1 MEFNQVQKYYE
12 TIQNFLKENSIIQ
25 NEEIF
30 LFFKNHFKSKE
41 EDNKENINNEEDF
54 CYEYNNIEFN
64 VNILKHLKISENEM
78 ILNTGNE
85 SIKLKKMK
93 KEDIHKLF
101 KTLYKYYQNFLS
113 DKVDIKNLEVNE
125 TYGNVINLILF
136 FKLYKDEGDMIKILC
151 YIINSLINFQ
161 NQLSNYKKNNA

>member
-1 MEFNQVQKYYE
+1 M
-12 TIQNFLKENSIIQ
+12 
-25 NEEIF
+25 
-30 LFFKNHFKSKE
+30 
-41 EDNKENINNEEDF
+41 
-54 CYEYNNIEFN
+54 
-64 VNILKHLKISENEM
+64 NILKHLKISENEM

-136 FKLYKDEGDMIKILC
+136 FKLYKEEGDMIKILC

-161 NQLSNYKKNNA
+161 NQLTN